1 MAFKQIMSTFS
12 DLIFF
17 ICLTIPTVI
26 LNMLNKELPVYI
38 KFILVSDYN
47 NHAICNKHGL
57 DKAKDIDFVN
67 INIYLTKIK
76 VRRLWN

>member
-1 MAFKQIMSTFS
+1 
-12 DLIFF
+12 
-17 ICLTIPTVI
+17 
-26 LNMLNKELPVYI
+26 MLNKELPVYI
-38 KFILVSDYN
+38 KFILVPDYN
-47 NHAICNKHGL
+47 NHAIRIKYWL